1 MANIRK
7 QFNFRNG
14 VQVDDDNLVVSAT
27 GLVGIGTTIPT
38 ESLDVRGT
46 AKVVGLVTANQIFT
60 PNLTAENVTISNL
73 VLGDSVIGGGVSI
86 RSGIVTASGTG
97 VVTYYGDG
105 GRLLNLPT
113 SQWLDVDAGLGF
125 TSIYSQGFVGI
136 GTNDPRFLFQISGT
150 NNTTLVGFT
159 SGVGFSSEGNILA
172 TGIVT
177 AYRFVGIG
185 SDLTGLNASSIAY
198 GTISN
203 DRIPVLLNS
212 KMPANI
218 SVSGIITAT
227 GGFIGTVA
235 GNLFGDL
242 VGNVTGNL
250 TGNVT
255 GIASTARTLTGNP
268 DILVNNITATS
279 IAVTSIS
286 ASSIGCTSI
295 NSTGIVTSATAFN
308 VGLGGTIVTLTSNG
322 RIGIGS
328 AIPDKEIQIVKNS
341 TATVEVVG
349 SEARIILGQETSN
362 VSFAS
367 SSAVIQYG
375 NSDKTFELRN
385 QAPGNFNYYL
395 HSGSPGINTGRF
407 GWVYGQNFSEL
418 MSLTYTGS
426 LGLGIT
432 NPANTLHVVGTS
444 TVTGNSFVGG
454 NLTVYGTLTSSSIQL
469 PSIIENTNINTSSGI
484 STFNDVNLIGDLTV
498 GTGSSIGIGTNSPII
513 GFDARTQSALFN
525 SIGIGLT
532 TYPRDSIP
540 APLFV
545 DGDALFRS
553 QVGFG
558 TTSLNLG
565 VQYGAEAGLEAQMK
579 LFDGYFEIENGALS
593 LYSSDLF
600 FDPQS
605 RLGVGTAIPLSGV
618 DFSNAGG
625 SILGGAARFMMLPRN
640 TSAQRVGLITQTGSI
655 IYNTTTNEFQGYGP
669 VSGVSSS
676 WINLGIQTSSI
687 NSNEINVSGIATASQ
702 IKVGTGVTINSG
714 IVTAVNGFTSG
725 IGTAIKITTVGNQI
739 IFTVP
744 GVGTTSLT
752 LF

>member
-14 VQVDDDNLVVSAT
+14 VQVDDDNLVVSPT

-38 ESLDVRGT
+38 EALDVRGT
-46 AKVVGLVTANQIFT
+46 AKVVGLVTANQIYT
-60 PNLTAENVTISNL
+60 PNLTATNL
-73 VLGDSVIGGGVSI
+73 SITNLTLGDSIIGGGVSI
-86 RSGIVTASGTG
+86 RSGIITASGAG

-125 TSIYSQGFVGI
+125 TSIYAQGFVGI

-150 NNTTLVGFT
+150 NSTTLVGFT

-172 TGIVT
+172 TGIAT
-177 AYRFVGIG
+177 AYKFAGIG
-185 SDLTGLNASSIAY
+185 SNLTELNASNIAY
-198 GTISN
+198 GTIDN

-235 GNLFGDL
+235 GNLFGNL
-242 VGNVTGNL
+242 TGNVTGDL

-286 ASSIGCTSI
+286 ASSIGCTGV
-295 NSTGIVTSATAFN
+295 NATGIITSSTFN
-308 VGLGGTIVTLTSNG
+308 IGLGGTIVSITSNG

-328 AIPDKEIQIVKNS
+328 AIPEKEIQIVKNS
-341 TATVEVVG
+341 IATVEVVG
-349 SEARIILGQETSN
+349 SEARLLLAQETSN

-367 SSAVIQYG
+367 SAAIIQYG

-385 QAPGNFNYYL
+385 QAPGNFNSYL
-395 HSGSPGINTGRF
+395 HSGGPGINTGRF
-407 GWVYGQNFSEL
+407 GWLYGQNFSEL
-418 MSLTYTGS
+418 MSLTYTGR

-454 NLTVYGTLTSSSIQL
+454 NLTVYGTLNTTNIQL
-469 PSIIENTNINTSSGI
+469 PSLIENSNINTTSGI

-498 GTGSSIGIGTNSPII
+498 GSGSSIGIGTNSPVI
-513 GFDARTQSALFN
+513 GLDARNDSALFN
-525 SIGIGLT
+525 SVGIGFT
-532 TYPRDSIP
+532 TYPTKQIA
-540 APLFV
+540 APLHV
-545 DGDALFRS
+545 
-553 QVGFG
+553 VGNSVFEARVGVG
-558 TTSLNLG
+558 TTSANYS
-565 VQYGAEAGLEAQMK
+565 VMYGSEANLEALVK
-579 LFDGYFEIENGALS
+579 VYDGYFEIENGAMS
-593 LYSSDLF
+593 MYSSDIFL
-600 FDPQS
+600 DPQS
-605 RLGVGTAIPLSGV
+605 RLGVGTAIPLSGA

-625 SILGGAARFMMLPRN
+625 SIIGGAARFMMLPRN
-640 TSAQRVGLITQTGSI
+640 TAAQRVGLITQTGSI

-669 VSGVSSS
+669 VAGVSSS

-687 NSNEINVSGIATASQ
+687 NSNEINVSGIATANQ

-739 IFTVP
+739 VFTVP

-752 LF
+752 LY